1 MADSFQLK
9 AIITAVD
16 HLTGPMKGMQ
26 RELKGF
32 QKEMGSLALGATAAG
47 TAILG
52 ALALPVNSAM
62 GFESKMADI
71 RKVVDGLDDKKAFA
85 RMSDDIL
92 TLSTQLPMAA
102 EGIAEIVAAGGQAGI
117 ARSDL
122 MQFANDAVKM
132 GVAFDTTAEESGQM
146 MAQWRT
152 AFKLTQDDV
161 VVLADKINYLGNTGP
176 ANAKKISEIVTRIG
190 PLGSVA
196 GVASGEIAAM
206 GATIAGMGVESEI
219 ASTGIKN
226 FMLSLTAGNSA
237 TKAQKQA
244 LAFLKLN
251 PKQLAEDMQKDS
263 RGAMLK
269 VLDSL
274 AKVPKAKQAAVMNAL
289 FGKESLGAIAPL
301 LTNLDLLRTN
311 FNRVADA
318 QEYGGSMQK
327 EYASRAAT
335 TENQLVLLKNSINA
349 ISVTLGDTFLPAVN
363 EGAEAIM
370 PYLEEVRA
378 FVRANPELVQSAAK
392 FAAALLAVGVS
403 VGSLSR
409 AVKILN
415 SVINLSPA
423 KLAITALAAGAML
436 IIQNWDDVAP
446 VVKEVW
452 NELDR
457 VVQQLGGWESA
468 LKSVAAISAL
478 YIGVKMVTNIQAAIS
493 TQKQWTAAAG
503 ATGSVLRGLGKISL
517 IAGLV
522 ELGLMAQ
529 KFEKEHPWL
538 IKNFAA
544 DALNSGFGLN
554 KKMDEWGK
562 DLHDF
567 VYEKTGWQMPRGDSY
582 VSPTP
587 LTEPVL
593 PKIFLAN
600 QGNQS
605 PMLQGNYLDS
615 VTSPIIKPV
624 EPLVPSVFP
633 PTKQPVLDRAV
644 APTAQ
649 RSELKVTFEN
659 APQGMR
665 IKEIPKNA
673 DPLMKITHDVGYSP
687 FSTTR

>member
-16 HLTGPMKGMQ
+16 QLSGPLKGMQ

-32 QKEMGSLALGATAAG
+32 QKEMAGLALGAAAAG
-47 TAILG
+47 TAIL
-52 ALALPVNSAM
+52 ASLAMPVNSAI

-85 RMSDDIL
+85 QMSDDIL
-92 TLSTQLPMAA
+92 TLSTRLPMAA
-102 EGIAEIVAAGGQAGI
+102 EGIAEIVAAGGQSGI

-176 ANAKKISEIVTRIG
+176 ANAKKISDIVTRIG

-237 TKAQKQA
+237 TKSKKRAM
-244 LAFLKLN
+244 AFLKLN
-251 PKQLAEDMQKDS
+251 PAQLAADMQKDS
-263 RGAMLK
+263 RAAMLK

-274 AKVPKAKQAAVMNAL
+274 AKVPKAKQASVMNAL

-335 TENQLVLLKNSINA
+335 TENQLILLKNSINA
-349 ISVTLGDTFLPAVN
+349 ISVTLGDTFLPAIN
-363 EGAEAIM
+363 EAAEEVK
-370 PYLEEVRA
+370 PYLEQVRT

-392 FAAALLAVGVS
+392 FGAALLAVGVS
-403 VGSLSR
+403 IGTLSR
-409 AVKILN
+409 AIKILN

-423 KLAITALAAGAML
+423 KIAIAALVAGAML
-436 IIQNWDDVAP
+436 IIENWDEVGP
-446 VVKEVW
+446 VIKSVW
-452 NELDR
+452 REIDR
-457 VVQQLGGWESA
+457 VIEQLGGWESTIKGISA
-468 LKSVAAISAL
+468 LAAL
-478 YIGVKMVTNIQAAIS
+478 YIGVRMVANIQTAIA

-503 ATGSVLRGLGKISL
+503 ATGRALRGLGKISL
-517 IAGLV
+517 IGGLV

-529 KFEKEHPWL
+529 EFEKQHPWL

-544 DALNSGFGLN
+544 STLNSGIGLN
-554 KKMDEWGK
+554 GKMEEWGK
-562 DLHDF
+562 DFHDF
-567 VYEKTGWQMPRGDSY
+567 VYEKTGWQMPRGDGYFSGNGY
-582 VSPTP
+582 QPAVSLNRPATSSG
-587 LTEPVL
+587 L
-593 PKIFLAN
+593 
-600 QGNQS
+600 
-605 PMLQGNYLDS
+605 
-615 VTSPIIKPV
+615 TSPLAPV
-624 EPLVPSVFP
+624 
-633 PTKQPVLDRAV
+633 Q
-644 APTAQ
+644 Q

-665 IKEIPKNA
+665 VTDIPASGN
-673 DPLMKITHDVGYSP
+673 PLMGISHDVGYSP
-687 FSTTR
+687 FKTPR

>member
-16 HLTGPMKGMQ
+16 QLSGPLKGMQ

-32 QKEMGSLALGATAAG
+32 QKEMAGLALGAAAAG

-85 RMSDDIL
+85 AMSDDIL

-117 ARSDL
+117 AREDL

-176 ANAKKISEIVTRIG
+176 ANAKKISDIVTRIG
-190 PLGSVA
+190 PLGGVA

-206 GATIAGMGVESEI
+206 GATIAGMGGESEI

-237 TKAQKQA
+237 TKAQKNA
-244 LAFLKLN
+244 MAFLKLN
-251 PKQLAEDMQKDS
+251 PAKLAADMQKDS

-289 FGKESLGAIAPL
+289 FGKESLSAIAPL

-311 FNRVADA
+311 FQRVADA

-335 TENQLVLLKNSINA
+335 TENQLTLLKNSINA
-349 ISVTLGDTFLPAVN
+349 ISVTLGDTFLPAIN
-363 EGAEAIM
+363 EGAKAIM
-370 PYLEEVRA
+370 PYLENVRT
-378 FVRANPELVQSAAK
+378 FVRTNPELVQTVAK
-392 FAAALLAVGVS
+392 LGAALLVVGVS

-409 AVKILN
+409 AIKILN

-423 KLAITALAAGAML
+423 KLAIAALAAGAML
-436 IIQNWDDVAP
+436 IIENWDDVAP
-446 VVKEVW
+446 VIKSVWQEV
-452 NELDR
+452 DK
-457 VVQQLGGWESA
+457 VAQAMGGWETVIKGIGLVMAGSFTVKTIGS
-468 LKSVAAISAL
+468 LRTAISL
-478 YIGVKMVTNIQAAIS
+478 
-493 TQKQWTAAAG
+493 AG
-503 ATGSVLRGLGKISL
+503 ELSGILGKISKL
-517 IAGLV
+517 GAMTITIGVAISLLKELQDLDKNAGDAGMDKGTFLV
-522 ELGLMAQ
+522 SKMQG
-529 KFEKEHPWL
+529 KERERGYDGFWPRL
-538 IKNFAA
+538 RGIIGMDNPVP
-544 DALNSGFGLN
+544 DGRYLPSVPLNRPTL
-554 KKMDEWGK
+554 
-562 DLHDF
+562 
-567 VYEKTGWQMPRGDSY
+567 TRAT
-582 VSPTP
+582 TP
-587 LTEPVL
+587 LQQ
-593 PKIFLAN
+593 K
-600 QGNQS
+600 
-605 PMLQGNYLDS
+605 
-615 VTSPIIKPV
+615 
-624 EPLVPSVFP
+624 
-633 PTKQPVLDRAV
+633 
-644 APTAQ
+644 
-649 RSELKVTFEN
+649 SEIKVTFDN

-665 IKEIPKNA
+665 VTDIPA
-673 DPLMKITHDVGYSP
+673 RGDPLMKVSHDVGYSP
-687 FSTTR
+687 FKTSR

>member
-16 HLTGPMKGMQ
+16 QLTGPMKGMQ

-32 QKEMGSLALGATAAG
+32 QKEMGSLALGAAAAG

-52 ALALPVNSAM
+52 ALALPVNAAI

-85 RMSDDIL
+85 QMSDDIL

-152 AFKLTQDDV
+152 AFKLTQEDV

-176 ANAKKISEIVTRIG
+176 ANAKKISDIVTRIG
-190 PLGSVA
+190 PLGGVA

-226 FMLSLTAGNSA
+226 FMLSLTAGKSA
-237 TKAQKQA
+237 TKSQKEA
-244 LAFLKLN
+244 LRSLRINPSKLA
-251 PKQLAEDMQKDS
+251 AEMQKDS
-263 RGAMLK
+263 KTAILK

-274 AKVPKAKQAAVMNAL
+274 SKLSATDRPQILTKL
-289 FGKESLGAIAPL
+289 FGKESIGAIAPL

-311 FNRVADA
+311 FARVADA

-335 TENQLVLLKNSINA
+335 TENQLVLLKNSVNA
-349 ISVTLGDTFLPAVN
+349 ISVTLGDTFLPAIN
-363 EGAEAIM
+363 EAAEAVM
-370 PYLEEVRA
+370 PYLEQLRT

-392 FAAALLAVGVS
+392 FGAALLGVGVS
-403 VGSLSR
+403 IGVLSR
-409 AVKILN
+409 AIKVLN
-415 SVINLSPA
+415 TAFNLSPA
-423 KLAITALAAGAML
+423 KIAIAALAAGAML

-446 VVKEVW
+446 VIKAVW

-468 LKSVAAISAL
+468 IKAIAAISAL
-478 YIGVKMVTNIQAAIS
+478 YIGVKMVTNIQTAIA

-503 ATGSVLRGLGKISL
+503 ATGNALKGLGKISL

-522 ELGLMAQ
+522 ELGLLAQ
-529 KFEKEHPWL
+529 EFEKEHPWL
-538 IKNFAA
+538 IKNFAS

-554 KKMDEWGK
+554 DKMGEWGK

-567 VYEKTGWQMPRGDSY
+567 VFEKTGWQMPRGDSY
-582 VSPTP
+582 ISTAP
-587 LTEPVL
+587 LTAPVPPKVFRANQGDRIPMQPGGIYPPVL
-593 PKIFLAN
+593 P
-600 QGNQS
+600 
-605 PMLQGNYLDS
+605 
-615 VTSPIIKPV
+615 
-624 EPLVPSVFP
+624 
-633 PTKQPVLDRAV
+633 QPGKYLDRAIS
-644 APTAQ
+644 PSTQ
-649 RSELKVTFEN
+649 RGELKVTFDN

-665 IKEIPKNA
+665 VQEIPKSG
-673 DPLMKITHDVGYSP
+673 DPLMKISHDVGYSP
-687 FSTTR
+687 FSTPR

>member
-16 HLTGPMKGMQ
+16 QLTGPMKGMQ

-32 QKEMGSLALGATAAG
+32 QKEMGSLALGAVAAG

-52 ALALPVNSAM
+52 ALALPVNAAI

-85 RMSDDIL
+85 QMSDDIL

-176 ANAKKISEIVTRIG
+176 ANAAKISEIVTRIG

-251 PKQLAEDMQKDS
+251 PKKLAEDMQKDS

-289 FGKESLGAIAPL
+289 FGKESLSAIAPL

-335 TENQLVLLKNSINA
+335 TENQLVLLKNSVNA

-363 EGAEAIM
+363 EAAKAVM
-370 PYLEEVRA
+370 PYLEQLRT

-392 FAAALLAVGVS
+392 FGAALLGVGVS
-403 VGSLSR
+403 IGVLSR
-409 AVKILN
+409 AIKILN
-415 SVINLSPA
+415 TVINLSPA

-446 VVKEVW
+446 VIKAAWVEV
-452 NELDR
+452 DK
-457 VVQQLGGWESA
+457 VAQAFGGWETVLGGVGLYMTGAFTVKTLGSLRTA
-468 LKSVAAISAL
+468 LTLATQLS
-478 YIGVKMVTNIQAAIS
+478 GV
-493 TQKQWTAAAG
+493 
-503 ATGSVLRGLGKISL
+503 LGKIATL
-517 IAGLV
+517 GATTVQIAV
-522 ELGLMAQ
+522 AIYM
-529 KFEKEHPWL
+529 FEQLKE
-538 IKNFAA
+538 IA
-544 DALNSGFGLN
+544 DAAKEADHTDSFWQSLKNRWNAGGWYNN
-554 KKMDEWGK
+554 KQQVQQRDM
-562 DLHDF
+562 L
-567 VYEKTGWQMPRGDSY
+567 TGQTTRDNFSL
-582 VSPTP
+582 SPP
-587 LTEPVL
+587 LL
-593 PKIFLAN
+593 S
-600 QGNQS
+600 QG
-605 PMLQGNYLDS
+605 
-615 VTSPIIKPV
+615 
-624 EPLVPSVFP
+624 
-633 PTKQPVLDRAV
+633 PVLDRAA
-644 APTAQ
+644 APAAQ
-649 RSELKVTFEN
+649 RSELKVTFDN
-659 APQGMR
+659 APPGMR
-665 IKEIPKNA
+665 VLDIPKSGN
-673 DPLMKITHDVGYSP
+673 PLMDVTHDVGYSP
-687 FSTTR
+687 FRK

>member
-16 HLTGPMKGMQ
+16 QLSGPLKGMQ

-32 QKEMGSLALGATAAG
+32 QKEMAGLALGATAAG

-52 ALALPVNSAM
+52 ALALPINSAM

-85 RMSDDIL
+85 QMSDDIL

-176 ANAKKISEIVTRIG
+176 ANAAKISEIVTRIG

-263 RGAMLK
+263 RGAMLR

-289 FGKESLGAIAPL
+289 FGKESLSAIAPL

-335 TENQLVLLKNSINA
+335 TENQLVLLKNSVNA

-363 EGAEAIM
+363 EAAKAVM
-370 PYLEEVRA
+370 PYLEQVRT
-378 FVRANPELVQSAAK
+378 FVRANPELVQAAAK
-392 FAAALLAVGVS
+392 FGAALLGVGVS
-403 VGSLSR
+403 IGVLSR
-409 AVKILN
+409 AIKILN
-415 SVINLSPA
+415 TVINLTPA

-446 VVKEVW
+446 VIKAAWVEV
-452 NELDR
+452 DK
-457 VVQQLGGWESA
+457 VAQAFGGWETVLGGVGLYMTGVFTVKTLGTLRTA
-468 LKSVAAISAL
+468 LTLATQLS
-478 YIGVKMVTNIQAAIS
+478 GV
-493 TQKQWTAAAG
+493 
-503 ATGSVLRGLGKISL
+503 LGKIATL
-517 IAGLV
+517 GATTVQIAV
-522 ELGLMAQ
+522 AIYM
-529 KFEKEHPWL
+529 FEQLKE
-538 IKNFAA
+538 IA
-544 DALNSGFGLN
+544 DAAKEADHTDSFWQSLKNRWNAGGWYNN
-554 KKMDEWGK
+554 KQQVQQRDM
-562 DLHDF
+562 L
-567 VYEKTGWQMPRGDSY
+567 TGQTTRDNFSL
-582 VSPTP
+582 SPP
-587 LTEPVL
+587 LL
-593 PKIFLAN
+593 N
-600 QGNQS
+600 QG
-605 PMLQGNYLDS
+605 
-615 VTSPIIKPV
+615 
-624 EPLVPSVFP
+624 
-633 PTKQPVLDRAV
+633 PVLDRAA
-644 APTAQ
+644 APAAQ
-649 RSELKVTFEN
+649 RSELKVTFDN
-659 APQGMR
+659 APPGMR
-665 IKEIPKNA
+665 VLDIPKSGN
-673 DPLMKITHDVGYSP
+673 PLMDVTHDVGYSP
-687 FSTTR
+687 FRTPR

>member
-16 HLTGPMKGMQ
+16 QLTGPMKGMQ

-32 QKEMGSLALGATAAG
+32 QKEMGSLALGAVAAG

-52 ALALPVNSAM
+52 ALALPVNAAI

-85 RMSDDIL
+85 QMSDDIL

-132 GVAFDTTAEESGQM
+132 GVAFDTTAEDSGQM

-176 ANAKKISEIVTRIG
+176 ANAKKISDIVTRIG
-190 PLGSVA
+190 PLGGVA

-289 FGKESLGAIAPL
+289 FGKESLSAIAPL

-335 TENQLVLLKNSINA
+335 TENQLVLLKNSVNA

-363 EGAEAIM
+363 EAAKAVM
-370 PYLEEVRA
+370 PYLEQLRT

-392 FAAALLAVGVS
+392 FGAALLGVGVS
-403 VGSLSR
+403 IGVLSR
-409 AVKILN
+409 AIKILN
-415 SVINLSPA
+415 TVINLSPA

-446 VVKEVW
+446 VIKAAWVEV
-452 NELDR
+452 DK
-457 VVQQLGGWESA
+457 VAQAFGGWETVLGGVGLYMTGVFTVKTLGTLRTA
-468 LKSVAAISAL
+468 LTLATQLS
-478 YIGVKMVTNIQAAIS
+478 GV
-493 TQKQWTAAAG
+493 
-503 ATGSVLRGLGKISL
+503 LGKIATL
-517 IAGLV
+517 GATTVQIAV
-522 ELGLMAQ
+522 AIYM
-529 KFEKEHPWL
+529 FEQLKE
-538 IKNFAA
+538 IA
-544 DALNSGFGLN
+544 DAAKEADHTDSFWQSLKNRWNAGGWYNN
-554 KKMDEWGK
+554 KQQVQQRDM
-562 DLHDF
+562 L
-567 VYEKTGWQMPRGDSY
+567 TGQTTRDNFSL
-582 VSPTP
+582 SPP
-587 LTEPVL
+587 LL
-593 PKIFLAN
+593 R
-600 QGNQS
+600 QG
-605 PMLQGNYLDS
+605 
-615 VTSPIIKPV
+615 
-624 EPLVPSVFP
+624 
-633 PTKQPVLDRAV
+633 PVLDRAA
-644 APTAQ
+644 APAAQ
-649 RSELKVTFEN
+649 RSELKVTFDN
-659 APQGMR
+659 APPGMR
-665 IKEIPKNA
+665 VLDIPKSGNPMM
-673 DPLMKITHDVGYSP
+673 DVTHDVGYSP
-687 FSTTR
+687 FRTPR

>member
-16 HLTGPMKGMQ
+16 QLTGPMKGMQ

-32 QKEMGSLALGATAAG
+32 QKEMGSLALGAVAAG

-52 ALALPVNSAM
+52 ALALPVNAAI

-85 RMSDDIL
+85 QMSDDIL

-176 ANAKKISEIVTRIG
+176 ANAAKISEIVTRIG

-289 FGKESLGAIAPL
+289 FGKESLSAIAPL

-335 TENQLVLLKNSINA
+335 TENQLVLLKNSVNA

-363 EGAEAIM
+363 EAAKAVM
-370 PYLEEVRA
+370 PYLEQLRA

-392 FAAALLAVGVS
+392 FGAALLGVGVS
-403 VGSLSR
+403 IGTLSR
-409 AVKILN
+409 AIKILN
-415 SVINLSPA
+415 TVINLSPA
-423 KLAITALAAGAML
+423 KIAIAALAAGAML
-436 IIQNWDDVAP
+436 IIENWDDVGP
-446 VVKEVW
+446 VIKEVW
-452 NELDR
+452 QEVDN
-457 VVQQLGGWESA
+457 VAQAMGGWETVI
-468 LKSVAAISAL
+468 K
-478 YIGVKMVTNIQAAIS
+478 GVGLVM
-493 TQKQWTAAAG
+493 AG
-503 ATGSVLRGLGKISL
+503 AFTVKTIGALQQSVLLATQLSGLLGKISKMGAMTL
-517 IAGLV
+517 TIGVAVSLFKELQDLDKNASEAGMDAGSFLV
-522 ELGLMAQ
+522 QKMQGKERERGYNGFMPRLKEILGIEQTVPEGRYQPAIPLSRPGPALERISSPVAQ
-529 KFEKEHPWL
+529 K
-538 IKNFAA
+538 
-544 DALNSGFGLN
+544 
-554 KKMDEWGK
+554 
-562 DLHDF
+562 
-567 VYEKTGWQMPRGDSY
+567 
-582 VSPTP
+582 
-587 LTEPVL
+587 
-593 PKIFLAN
+593 
-600 QGNQS
+600 
-605 PMLQGNYLDS
+605 
-615 VTSPIIKPV
+615 
-624 EPLVPSVFP
+624 
-633 PTKQPVLDRAV
+633 
-644 APTAQ
+644 
-649 RSELKVTFEN
+649 SELKVTFDN

-665 IKEIPKNA
+665 VLDVPRTGN
-673 DPLMKITHDVGYSP
+673 PLMNISHDVGYSP
-687 FSTTR
+687 FRNK

>member
-16 HLTGPMKGMQ
+16 QLTGPMKGMQ

-32 QKEMGSLALGATAAG
+32 QKEMGSLALGAAAAG

-52 ALALPVNSAM
+52 ALALPVNAAI

-85 RMSDDIL
+85 QMSDDIL

-132 GVAFDTTAEESGQM
+132 GVAFDTTAEDSGQM

-176 ANAKKISEIVTRIG
+176 ANAKKISDIVTRIG
-190 PLGSVA
+190 PLGGVA

-244 LAFLKLN
+244 LSFLKLN
-251 PKQLAEDMQKDS
+251 PKKLAEDMQKDS

-289 FGKESLGAIAPL
+289 FGKESLSAIAPL

-335 TENQLVLLKNSINA
+335 TENQLVLLKNSVNA
-349 ISVTLGDTFLPAVN
+349 ISVTLGDTFLPAIN
-363 EGAEAIM
+363 EAAKAVM
-370 PYLEEVRA
+370 PYLEQLRT

-392 FAAALLAVGVS
+392 FGAALLGVGVS
-403 VGSLSR
+403 IGVLSR
-409 AVKILN
+409 AIKILN
-415 SVINLSPA
+415 TVINLSPA

-446 VVKEVW
+446 VIKAAWVEV
-452 NELDR
+452 DK
-457 VVQQLGGWESA
+457 VAQAFGGWETVLGGVGLYMTGVFTVKTLGTLRTA
-468 LKSVAAISAL
+468 LTLATQLS
-478 YIGVKMVTNIQAAIS
+478 GV
-493 TQKQWTAAAG
+493 
-503 ATGSVLRGLGKISL
+503 LGKIATLGASTVQ
-517 IAGLV
+517 IAV
-522 ELGLMAQ
+522 AIYM
-529 KFEKEHPWL
+529 FEQLKE
-538 IKNFAA
+538 IA
-544 DALNSGFGLN
+544 DAAKEADHTDSFWQSLKNRWNAGGWYNN
-554 KKMDEWGK
+554 KQQVQQRDM
-562 DLHDF
+562 L
-567 VYEKTGWQMPRGDSY
+567 TGQTTRDNFSL
-582 VSPTP
+582 SPP
-587 LTEPVL
+587 LL
-593 PKIFLAN
+593 N
-600 QGNQS
+600 QG
-605 PMLQGNYLDS
+605 
-615 VTSPIIKPV
+615 
-624 EPLVPSVFP
+624 
-633 PTKQPVLDRAV
+633 PVLDRAA
-644 APTAQ
+644 APAAQ
-649 RSELKVTFEN
+649 RSELKVTFDN
-659 APQGMR
+659 APPGMR
-665 IKEIPKNA
+665 VLDIPKSGN
-673 DPLMKITHDVGYSP
+673 PLMDVTHDVGYSP
-687 FSTTR
+687 FRTPR

>member
-16 HLTGPMKGMQ
+16 QLTGPMKGMQ

-32 QKEMGSLALGATAAG
+32 QKEMGSLALGAVAAG

-52 ALALPVNSAM
+52 ALALPVNAAI

-85 RMSDDIL
+85 QMSDDIL

-152 AFKLTQDDV
+152 AFKLTQADV

-176 ANAKKISEIVTRIG
+176 ANAAKISEIVTRIG

-289 FGKESLGAIAPL
+289 FGKESLSAIAPL

-335 TENQLVLLKNSINA
+335 TENQLVLLKNSVNA

-363 EGAEAIM
+363 EAAKAVM
-370 PYLEEVRA
+370 PYLEQLRA
-378 FVRANPELVQSAAK
+378 FVRANPELVQAAAK
-392 FAAALLAVGVS
+392 FGAALLGVGVS
-403 VGSLSR
+403 IGVLSR
-409 AVKILN
+409 AIKILN
-415 SVINLSPA
+415 TVINLSPA
-423 KLAITALAAGAML
+423 KIAIAALAAGAML

-446 VVKEVW
+446 VIKAAWVEV
-452 NELDR
+452 DK
-457 VVQQLGGWESA
+457 VAQAFGGWETVLGGVGLYMTGVFTVKTLGTLRTA
-468 LKSVAAISAL
+468 LTLATQLS
-478 YIGVKMVTNIQAAIS
+478 GV
-493 TQKQWTAAAG
+493 
-503 ATGSVLRGLGKISL
+503 LGKIATL
-517 IAGLV
+517 GATTVQIAV
-522 ELGLMAQ
+522 AIYM
-529 KFEKEHPWL
+529 FEQLKE
-538 IKNFAA
+538 IA
-544 DALNSGFGLN
+544 DAAKEADHTDSFWQSLKNRWNAGGWYNN
-554 KKMDEWGK
+554 KQQVQQRDM
-562 DLHDF
+562 L
-567 VYEKTGWQMPRGDSY
+567 TGQTTRENFSL
-582 VSPTP
+582 SPP
-587 LTEPVL
+587 LL
-593 PKIFLAN
+593 S
-600 QGNQS
+600 QG
-605 PMLQGNYLDS
+605 
-615 VTSPIIKPV
+615 
-624 EPLVPSVFP
+624 
-633 PTKQPVLDRAV
+633 PVLDRAA
-644 APTAQ
+644 APAAQ
-649 RSELKVTFEN
+649 RSELKVTFDN
-659 APQGMR
+659 APPGMR
-665 IKEIPKNA
+665 VLDIPKSGN
-673 DPLMKITHDVGYSP
+673 PLMDVTHDVGYSP
-687 FSTTR
+687 FRTPR

>member
-16 HLTGPMKGMQ
+16 QLTGPMKGMQ

-32 QKEMGSLALGATAAG
+32 QKEMGSLALGAVAAG

-52 ALALPVNSAM
+52 ALALPVNAAI

-85 RMSDDIL
+85 QMSDDIL

-176 ANAKKISEIVTRIG
+176 ANAAKISEIVTRIG

-289 FGKESLGAIAPL
+289 FGKESLSAIAPL

-335 TENQLVLLKNSINA
+335 TENQLVLLKNSVNA

-363 EGAEAIM
+363 EAAKVVM
-370 PYLEEVRA
+370 PYLEQLRT

-392 FAAALLAVGVS
+392 FGAALLGVGVS
-403 VGSLSR
+403 IGVLSR
-409 AVKILN
+409 AIKILN
-415 SVINLSPA
+415 TVINLSPA

-446 VVKEVW
+446 VIKAAWVEV
-452 NELDR
+452 DK
-457 VVQQLGGWESA
+457 VAQAFGGWETVLGGVGLYMTGVFTVKTLGTLRTA
-468 LKSVAAISAL
+468 LTLATQLS
-478 YIGVKMVTNIQAAIS
+478 GV
-493 TQKQWTAAAG
+493 
-503 ATGSVLRGLGKISL
+503 LGKIATL
-517 IAGLV
+517 GATTVQIAV
-522 ELGLMAQ
+522 AIYM
-529 KFEKEHPWL
+529 FEQLKE
-538 IKNFAA
+538 IA
-544 DALNSGFGLN
+544 DAAKEADHTDSFWQSLKNRWNSGGWYNNKQQVQQREMLTGQTTRDNFSLN
-554 KKMDEWGK
+554 
-562 DLHDF
+562 
-567 VYEKTGWQMPRGDSY
+567 P
-582 VSPTP
+582 P
-587 LTEPVL
+587 
-593 PKIFLAN
+593 FLG
-600 QGNQS
+600 QG
-605 PMLQGNYLDS
+605 
-615 VTSPIIKPV
+615 
-624 EPLVPSVFP
+624 
-633 PTKQPVLDRAV
+633 PVLDRAA
-644 APTAQ
+644 APAAQ
-649 RSELKVTFEN
+649 RSELKVTFDN
-659 APQGMR
+659 APPGMR
-665 IKEIPKNA
+665 VLDIPKSGN
-673 DPLMKITHDVGYSP
+673 PLMDVTHDVGYSP
-687 FSTTR
+687 FRTPR